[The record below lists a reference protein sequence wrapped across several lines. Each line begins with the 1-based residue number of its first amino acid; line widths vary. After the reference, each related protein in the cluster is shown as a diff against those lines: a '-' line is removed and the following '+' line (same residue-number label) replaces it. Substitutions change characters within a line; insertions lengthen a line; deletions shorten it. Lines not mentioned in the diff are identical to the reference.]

1 MQTWA
6 KRGLQTALVTGGL
19 LMLGTGIA
27 SAQENVNPDAK
38 PNPLDAKVR
47 VPVDVDHNNLGTPVG
62 NHELPTFHQEIGT
75 PSATA
80 RPVRDLDLD
89 LPANPLVRTAQ
100 ERLTGVDTVGLARG
114 NTADADVVVPVSVC
128 GNAVAAGG
136 NAYTEGVCTQTATSA
151 GDIRTDG
158 SYGPLAGNVA
168 HAAAAI
174 SPQVNGNAIAAL
186 ANAESRATSYQHVVA
201 GDNVKT
207 SGQDG
212 SLSGNIAA
220 VQGALPAQVTN
231 NAVAAGGNAY
241 SEATSSNDAKASG
254 SLSTTG
260 DRSTGG
266 GNVFGVPLAPIVAV
280 TGNGVGAAG
289 NADTVAENRAS
300 SDAGTTHRDRTDL
313 PMWSATSG
321 NDGTLAGNVV
331 QPAFAGPVAAG
342 DNTLAGAGNA
352 RVTNAMA
359 HDAEAGG
366 HSFTAGQDS
375 VLSGNYADTPI
386 ALPVSGA
393 GNALSGVGNTTARHA
408 NGATAVAGG
417 DTYTNGDR
425 SVLSANSANLPPAGA
440 VDLCGNGLTGGG
452 IAEAECRNDVVAD
465 SGGYNGTTGNDAVGS
480 GNVGQVPLGL
490 PAEAFGNGVGAAGT
504 PTGRATENKTVR
516 SGRVAT
522 SIDDNGTVSSNVVS
536 APTALGGQ
544 VFGNSAGAVANPTSK
559 TDSDTEIDL
568 GNPPRANGKHGSV
581 SGNIVHVPTSNPAQV
596 FGDSVVAVGN
606 GSSDTDSKL
615 DSRSGGAAITT
626 GDEGSL
632 SGNVLSVPQASS
644 PQVFGSAV
652 GAGSNVESESRNEF
666 GSYSGGDV
674 QTSGDDASFSG
685 NGIGAQPS
693 VPVQVFGDT
702 VTAAGNGQSQADNK
716 TGLIAGGEHL
726 TSAEDSAW
734 SGNLLTAPTGV
745 TPSVHGDAVTA
756 AGLADAATASRS
768 TSQSGGVTT
777 TEGRGPV
784 SAQDLEVPTEAFARL
799 VGVPVDVV
807 GTATATAQDRN
818 DVRTGD
824 DRGDDTRV
832 TEASQGIQLP
842 AGVDSLLR
850 VTELP
855 NLGLVGRLSQYTV
868 PLSAPGLDELRGL
881 PIHGIR
887 QAQLPGSAVLSRTIP
902 KPDAP
907 DVNLPDAPDA
917 PDLPNPPKPE
927 LPNPPK
933 PDLRNAGA
941 PVSALS
947 KARLPRTGA
956 PVSALSQAELP
967 TQQLPKLPAV
977 SYLTDR
983 LPQVGHV
990 QQLQH
995 ALPIIGE
1002 AALTALHTAPVASVL
1017 SRSVPTDSDER
1028 SFGGTLPVVGDLAD
1042 TQGIPAVDRLPLH
1055 DVAPGGR
1062 TVSSLPVAAPAG
1074 LPFVLPVPGVAQPR
1088 TQSPVVPPMALSG
1101 MNVNPVQGAAG
1112 PVRVTETQAPALA
1125 AMDARS
1131 LFNAL
1136 EDTTVMPR
1144 I

>member
-6 KRGLQTALVTGGL
+6 KRGLKTALVTGGL

-62 NHELPTFHQEIGT
+62 NHDLPAIHHEIST
-75 PSATA
+75 PSAA
-80 RPVRDLDLD
+80 DRPIRELAG
-89 LPANPLVRTAQ
+89 PANPLVRSAQ
-100 ERLTGVDTVGLARG
+100 ERLTGVDTSGLTRG
-114 NTADADVVVPVSVC
+114 NTADADVVVPVNAC
-128 GNAVAAGG
+128 GNAIAAGG
-136 NAYTEGVCTQTATSA
+136 DAYSEAVCVQSA
-151 GDIRTDG
+151 SSTGEIRRDG
-158 SYGPLAGNVA
+158 SYGTLAGNVA
-168 HAAAAI
+168 HGAAAV
-174 SPQVNGNAIAAL
+174 SPQVNGNAVAVL
-186 ANAESRATSYQHVVA
+186 ANAESRATSYQRAVA

-220 VQGALPAQVTN
+220 VQGALPAPVTN

-241 SEATSSNDAKASG
+241 SEATSSNDARAAG

-266 GNVFGVPLAPIVAV
+266 GNVLGAPIAPVVAV

-289 NADTVAENRAS
+289 NAETVTENRAS

-321 NDGTLAGNVV
+321 NGGTLAGNVA

-366 HSFTAGQDS
+366 HSYTAGQDS
-375 VLSGNYADTPI
+375 VLSGNFADTPV

-393 GNALSGVGNTTARHA
+393 GNALSGVGNTSARHA
-408 NGATAVAGG
+408 NEATAVTGG

-440 VDLCGNGLTGGG
+440 ADLCGNGLTGGG
-452 IAEAECRNDVVAD
+452 IAEAECGNDVSSE

-480 GNVGQVPLGL
+480 GNVGQVPVGL

-504 PTGRATENKTVR
+504 PTARADEDKYVR

-522 SIDDNGTVSSNVVS
+522 SVDDNGTVSSNVVS

-544 VFGNSAGAVANPTSK
+544 VFGNSGGAVANPTSK
-559 TDSDTEIDL
+559 TDSNTRIDL
-568 GNPPRANGKHGSV
+568 ANPPKANGKHGSA

-606 GSSDTDSKL
+606 GSSETDSRL
-615 DSRSGGAAITT
+615 DSRSGGAATTT

-632 SGNVLSVPQASS
+632 SGNVLSLPQASS

-666 GSYSGGDV
+666 GSHSGGDV
-674 QTSGDDASFSG
+674 QTSGDDGSFSG
-685 NGIGAQPS
+685 NGVGAQPS
-693 VPVQVFGDT
+693 IPLQLFGDA
-702 VTAAGNGQSQADNK
+702 VTAAGNGYSQTDNT

-734 SGNLLTAPTGV
+734 SGNLVTAPAGV
-745 TPSVHGDAVTA
+745 TPSVAGDAVTV
-756 AGLADAATASRS
+756 AGLADAATGSRS

-777 TEGRGPV
+777 TDGSGAV
-784 SAQDLEVPTEAFARL
+784 SAHDVELPTEAFARL
-799 VGVPVDVV
+799 FGVPIDVV
-807 GTATATAQDRN
+807 GTATANAQDRN

-824 DRGDDTRV
+824 DRGDDTKV
-832 TEASQGIQLP
+832 TEANRGIQLP

-850 VTELP
+850 ATELP
-855 NLGLVGRLSQYTV
+855 SLGLLSRLSQYTV
-868 PLSAPGLDELRGL
+868 PLGTPGIDDLRGL
-881 PIHGIR
+881 PIQGLT
-887 QAQLPGSAVLSRTIP
+887 QLPMPGGALLSRAVPKPEAPKLP
-902 KPDAP
+902 KPDMIVGALP
-907 DVNLPDAPDA
+907 TVVN
-917 PDLPNPPKPE
+917 
-927 LPNPPK
+927 
-933 PDLRNAGA
+933 G
-941 PVSALS
+941 PVWALS
-947 KARLPRTGA
+947 QAKPPRVVG
-956 PVSALSQAELP
+956 ALSQAELP
-967 TQQLPKLPAV
+967 TRQLPALGGVSDLTDQLPRLGDVEQVRHGLPA
-977 SYLTDR
+977 
-983 LPQVGHV
+983 
-990 QQLQH
+990 
-995 ALPIIGE
+995 AGE
-1002 AALTALHTAPVASVL
+1002 GARAALGTLPLGAVPT
-1017 SRSVPTDSDER
+1017 RSVQTDSDER
-1028 SFGGTLPVVGDLAD
+1028 SFGGTLPVVDDLVT
-1042 TQGIPAVDRLPLH
+1042 TQGIPVVDDVPLH
-1055 DVAPGGR
+1055 DLTQGGR
-1062 TVSSLPVAAPAG
+1062 AVSSLPVAAPAG

-1088 TQSPVVPPMALSG
+1088 SESPALPPLSLSG
-1101 MNVNPVQGAAG
+1101 LNVNPLQGGVG
-1112 PVRVTETQAPALA
+1112 PTRFTDTQAPALA
-1125 AMDARS
+1125 DMDARS
-1131 LFNAL
+1131 LFNAH
-1136 EDTTVMPR
+1136 EITTVLPR